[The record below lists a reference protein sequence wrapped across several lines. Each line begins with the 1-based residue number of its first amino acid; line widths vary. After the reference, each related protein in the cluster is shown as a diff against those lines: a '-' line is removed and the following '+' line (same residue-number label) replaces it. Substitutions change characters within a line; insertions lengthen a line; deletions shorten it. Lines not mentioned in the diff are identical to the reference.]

1 MVLHYKKFIKFL
13 FITLIFYNLISLFI
27 LFAPF
32 KSLKYSFWKLTPYD
46 FNFALKFPNY
56 MEDLSLLNE
65 YNREKVSSFLK
76 KNTNRNILN
85 VNYWNKRFFI
95 DEYSK
100 DTKNNFEKS
109 FTNTFL
115 LTKNNKRKN
124 FELKKYF
131 IFNYSFFSEKSKKI
145 IIDNY
150 N

>member
-1 MVLHYKKFIKFL
+1 MILHYKKFIKFL

-32 KSLKYSFWKLTPYD
+32 KSLKYNFWKLTPYD

-65 YNREKVSSFLK
+65 YNRDEINSYLK
-76 KNTNRNILN
+76 KNNNRNILN

-100 DTKNNFEKS
+100 DKKNDFEKS
-109 FTNTFL
+109 FANTFL
-115 LTKNNKRKN
+115 LTKNNEKKN

-131 IFNYSFFSEKSKKI
+131 IFNYNSFSEKGKKI